1 MVAPDVE
8 IDDGKGNF
16 SICFYSL
23 FSSSRLSLIKCDQY
37 FSSANFALLSFRP
50 KGSVYLPFPYKRA
63 RV

>member
-23 FSSSRLSLIKCDQY
+23 FSLIKCDQY
-37 FSSANFALLSFRP
+37 FSSANFALFSFRP
-50 KGSVYLPFPYKRA
+50 KGSVYLPFSYKRA

>member
-23 FSSSRLSLIKCDQY
+23 FFLFQTILDQ
-37 FSSANFALLSFRP
+37 L
-50 KGSVYLPFPYKRA
+50 
-63 RV
+63 